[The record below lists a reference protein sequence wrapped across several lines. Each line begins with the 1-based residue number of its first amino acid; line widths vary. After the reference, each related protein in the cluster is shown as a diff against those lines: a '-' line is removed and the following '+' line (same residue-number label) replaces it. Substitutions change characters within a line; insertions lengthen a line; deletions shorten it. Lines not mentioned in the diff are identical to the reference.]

1 MELAYLLRNRS
12 ILNLPPHPP
21 VMCFYYPT
29 PKPKKSKKSKRP
41 SPTHSTTSIEN
52 TQDIPSML
60 PTGMNHPYGVY
71 IPYGAGQ
78 RFDEY
83 EPSYIAKA
91 QAQWASQGETLKG
104 TLGAV
109 VQNGGKVDEVK
120 ACVSDGFADARNSF
134 KDIHNAIR
142 GTHIAV
148 NDAYTAVGDAHH
160 TIKEA
165 YDAIQKNHSEYSAK
179 QDGCV
184 AEIRQVRTLLEDEVK
199 KREEARRKRESM
211 QEAWEHFQKF
221 QQTERDAEPK
231 SSRSS
236 TRTQSSSSSS
246 SSHKSGSNTR
256 RRRRAPPEDQYESEK
271 RHPQDREFRKVF
283 FECMDEFFGDGNPHA
298 SRSEK
303 HHENHNHFYT
313 YPPTP
318 PAWSGQYPP
327 DPWNGRQHAPPPYP
341 GWEGFYDDNIDGDM
355 SQPRAPRR
363 PYNAPRGG
371 RALMEEHEELEHE
384 VGIFT
389 CHSMVHHFTMVAQGV
404 QSFQLSKSRIFLIL
418 LRVMPWHGKR
428 RFSCTDLLHRGVRG
442 EKTGA
447 LLSSRD
453 NEASGEG
460 SFQLL

>member
-1 MELAYLLRNRS
+1 MGGFTVIIKTEVRTLETKLLIYKMGSAYLLRNRS
-12 ILNLPPHPP
+12 ILNPPPSSP

-41 SPTHSTTSIEN
+41 TPAPSTTSIEGIR
-52 TQDIPSML
+52 DIPSML

-83 EPSYIAKA
+83 EPSYITKA

-109 VQNGGKVDEVK
+109 MQNGGKVDEVK
-120 ACVSDGFADARNSF
+120 ACVSDGFAEARDSF
-134 KDIHNAIR
+134 KNTNNAI
-142 GTHIAV
+142 GGAHIAV
-148 NDAYTAVGDAHH
+148 NNVYTAVGDVHH
-160 TIKEA
+160 TVKQA
-165 YDAIQKNHSEYSAK
+165 YDTIQKNHSEYSAK
-179 QDGCV
+179 QDGCI
-184 AEIRQVRTLLEDEVK
+184 AEIRQVRTLLEDEAK
-199 KREEARRKRESM
+199 KREETRRKRESM

-231 SSRSS
+231 SS
-236 TRTQSSSSSS
+236 SSSS
-246 SSHKSGSNTR
+246 SSHKSSSNTR
-256 RRRRAPPEDQYESEK
+256 RRRRAPTEDQYESEK
-271 RHPQDREFRKVF
+271 RQPQDEDFRKVF

-318 PAWSGQYPP
+318 PAWSGQYPS

-355 SQPRAPRR
+355 GQHRPPPRR
-363 PYNAPRGG
+363 PYNAPRNS
-371 RALMEEHEELEHE
+371 RA
-384 VGIFT
+384 
-389 CHSMVHHFTMVAQGV
+389 
-404 QSFQLSKSRIFLIL
+404 
-418 LRVMPWHGKR
+418 R
-428 RFSCTDLLHRGVRG
+428 RTLWD
-442 EKTGA
+442 
-447 LLSSRD
+447 
-453 NEASGEG
+453 
-460 SFQLL
+460 